1 MASFIHTL
9 RQTTQR
15 IIVGEAAVIEIVNLS
30 DRQFVCIPEPSDWY
44 SECELILSVLYLT
57 LTIPIHLPWYTAKCI
72 LTKFEKRW
80 LGDTILTLDDWL
92 VCIKPEWRC
101 LCLNTLLLLHTN
113 LCLEPWDIREVL
125 RECYDSV
132 TSRCDRATSRCDS
145 VTSRYDRVASRSDRW
160 FPDGTPP
167 PSWLVN
173 AIGSGSLGS
182 GNTDINGTVLPELLE
197 LLKVSAVRLRQA
209 NYIYIGNDC
218 SEGLKINP
226 KTGIGEHT
234 NQGRDIGVH
243 TNQGR
248 DIGVHT
254 NQRRDIGEHTNQGRD
269 IGVHTNQGRDIGV
282 HTNQRR
288 DIGVHTNQRRDI
300 GEHTNQGRDI
310 GEHTNQGRDIGEHTN
325 QGRDIGEHTNQGRD
339 IGEHTNQGRD
349 IGVHT
354 NQSYVSCM
362 SRFLEANT
370 LYKAGQYGVCL
381 SILTTLDTQHHHY
394 AAPVLQGWVAWVS
407 GLCLVRVG
415 HPHTALVKLR
425 EAVNGCVSC
434 VSAVYNI
441 SQIYQQ
447 RGNVNAE
454 LETLELI
461 TQAVTDNNK
470 KKKSEGVMTLHEALL
485 LHHHT
490 PVTQLSQRAVCML
503 ALRCLQS
510 KMYVQAVQYFTQLL
524 NQMENEITIITTTE
538 RDTQQQQ
545 QQHMKSQ
552 QEEEEEGESWTMT
565 GRVVKHPPKKS
576 RLEGVCVYMRVEYKA
591 R

>member
-57 LTIPIHLPWYTAKCI
+57 LTIPIHLPWNTAKRI

-101 LCLNTLLLLHTN
+101 LCLKTLLLLHTN
-113 LCLEPWDIREVL
+113 LCLEPWDISEVL

-132 TSRCDRATSRCDS
+132 TSRCDR
-145 VTSRYDRVASRSDRW
+145 VTSRYDRW

-182 GNTDINGTVLPELLE
+182 GNTDNNGTVLPELLE

-218 SEGLKINP
+218 SKDIKINP
-226 KTGIGEHT
+226 KT
-234 NQGRDIGVH
+234 
-243 TNQGR
+243 
-248 DIGVHT
+248 
-254 NQRRDIGEHTNQGRD
+254 DIGEHTNQGRD
-269 IGVHTNQGRDIGV
+269 IGVHTNQGRDIGE
-282 HTNQRR
+282 HTNQGR
-288 DIGVHTNQRRDI
+288 DIGVHTNQGLDI

-325 QGRDIGEHTNQGRD
+325 QERDIGVHTNQGRDIGVHTNQGRDIGEHTNQERD

-381 SILTTLDTQHHHY
+381 SILTTLDTHHHHY

-441 SQIYQQ
+441 SQIYKE

-461 TQAVTDNNK
+461 TQAVTDNK
-470 KKKSEGVMTLHEALL
+470 KNKKSEGVMTLHEGVLL
-485 LHHHT
+485 LHHT

-510 KMYVQAVQYFTQLL
+510 KMYVEAVQYFTQLL
-524 NQMENEITIITTTE
+524 NQMENEITIITTE

-545 QQHMKSQ
+545 QQQYMKSQ
-552 QEEEEEGESWTMT
+552 QEEEEEEEESWTMT

-576 RLEGVCVYMRVEYKA
+576 LYRGCFYSMFKVGGRQCVGERSPEKLLGP
-591 R
+591 